1 LLPFEGGRVDEWRSL
16 DRFRLAN
23 LLLST
28 FSVGAGAFASLLLF
42 HTFLFDAAVRIS
54 CILMIAILVIA
65 SAINRKLINLMPE
78 TERTYA
84 MSAKTLIRVLYA
96 TYFLGFI
103 GLLAGAVNVAPDY
116 NFTFLLFGL
125 YTLLIASAAQFV
137 RSVFYGG
144 SATEGNV

>member
-1 LLPFEGGRVDEWRSL
+1 
-16 DRFRLAN
+16 
-23 LLLST
+23 
-28 FSVGAGAFASLLLF
+28 
-42 HTFLFDAAVRIS
+42 
-54 CILMIAILVIA
+54 MIAILVIA